1 MSDIN
6 LTDEQQALGDALT
19 RLERMTV
26 IGIIAGKSQR
36 LAYRDAGGKAKTDDS
51 ADAIV
56 SKMLS
61 KDRVRAFLNAM
72 YATPMREAVMTR
84 EEALERLTRTA
95 RVSITDI
102 AEFRE
107 EHIGEDE
114 DGNPVYSTQWRIK
127 NSDELTPEAA
137 AAIKSVTATKFGPK
151 LEMHDPHA
159 AIKQLGDMMG
169 WNAPSKHELTGKDG
183 QPMRMQSDVSAPEIA
198 SALEGI
204 MSRL

>member
-1 MSDIN
+1 MSDIK

-36 LAYRDAGGKAKTDDS
+36 QAYRDAGGKAKTDDS
-51 ADAIV
+51 ADAVV

-61 KDRVRAFLNAM
+61 KDRVKAFLNAM
-72 YATPMREAVMTR
+72 YATPTREAVMTR
-84 EEALERLTRTA
+84 EEALERLT
-95 RVSITDI
+95 SI
-102 AEFRE
+102 AN
-107 EHIGEDE
+107 DE
-114 DGNPVYSTQWRIK
+114 GDNRNAMQ
-127 NSDELTPEAA
+127 
-137 AAIKSVTATKFGPK
+137 AIKHLS
-151 LEMHDPHA
+151 
-159 AIKQLGDMMG
+159 DMMG